1 MIRSSGSVAGLL
13 QNQMSTTNPAEFKIE
28 ILLKQ
33 PGTGSCRTPLA
44 SDHDAGKRESLL
56 EQVRAASSEL
66 EWQIAAGALDP
77 ASALNL
83 VVARTL
89 TLLGASGAA
98 IGLVI
103 GSEVVCCATAG
114 TAPDIGA
121 SIKVEEGLSGE
132 CVRSGKVVRCDDT
145 AQDARVEQTACQA
158 LSMRSAM
165 AVPIRFAGSI
175 IGVFE
180 VFSAEP
186 NAFGD
191 QAALAMSQL
200 AEFIGGVANRSV
212 GHSAAE
218 PAPAAASAAPALP
231 AESSG
236 EHQRVVSARSPNRWR
251 AALLVAAALVTA
263 ALAVSYR
270 VRDMIRSTRNVQPAA
285 EISAPSLQPPSLGAP
300 AAPIVPLSSEPA
312 IAREDGQVAVTP
324 DAVKPAAGW
333 RRTVASVPAPSPLPR
348 ETSLPVRQMLL
359 DASVPPRKLE
369 VTPEPPAWTLVQPAT
384 QRDAVIG
391 PLLNV
396 PVANPKLVAPVAA
409 PEAVT
414 PQPTPTAQA
423 QPGKPR
429 FVHRVLTKPKKL
441 KVLIEKDSAKEKKR
455 STKTRSDTPEGQA
468 SPASTQ
474 SP

>member
-1 MIRSSGSVAGLL
+1 
-13 QNQMSTTNPAEFKIE
+13 MSTINPAEFKIE
-28 ILLKQ
+28 VLLKQ
-33 PGTGSCRTPLA
+33 PGTGNRRTHVA
-44 SDHDAGKRESLL
+44 GDHDASKRESLL
-56 EQVRAASSEL
+56 EEIQAASSEL

-77 ASALNL
+77 ASALNV

-89 TLLGASGAA
+89 TLIGASGAA

-103 GSEVVCCATAG
+103 GSDVVCCATAG

-132 CVRSGKVVRCDDT
+132 CVRSGKIVRSNDT
-145 AQDARVEQTACQA
+145 AQDTRVEQAVCQA

-165 AVPIRFAGSI
+165 AVPIRFAGSV

-186 NAFGD
+186 NAFDD

-212 GHSAAE
+212 GQSAVE
-218 PAPAAASAAPALP
+218 PAPAAASTVPALP

-236 EHQRVVSARSPNRWR
+236 EHRGVVSARSPHRWR
-251 AALLVAAALVTA
+251 AALLIAAALATA
-263 ALAVSYR
+263 AGAVSYR
-270 VRDMIRSTRNVQPAA
+270 VRDMIRSTRSVHRPA
-285 EISAPSLQPPSLGAP
+285 EISAPSLQAPSLSMP
-300 AAPIVPLSSEPA
+300 AAPVVPLSSEPA

-324 DAVKPAAGW
+324 DAMKPSPDW
-333 RRTVASVPAPSPLPR
+333 RRTTSSSPVRSVVPR
-348 ETSLPVRQMLL
+348 ETSLPLRQMPV

-369 VTPEPPAWTLVQPAT
+369 VTPEPPTWTLVQPAT

-391 PLLNV
+391 PLLKV
-396 PVANPKLVAPVAA
+396 PVANPKLVAPVVA
-409 PEAVT
+409 PQVVT
-414 PQPTPTAQA
+414 PQPAPPAQA

-441 KVLIEKDSAKEKKR
+441 KVLIEKDSSKGSPKEKKG
-455 STKTRSDTPEGQA
+455 STKTRSNESEGQA
-468 SPASTQ
+468 SPVSTQ

>member
-1 MIRSSGSVAGLL
+1 
-13 QNQMSTTNPAEFKIE
+13 MSTTNPAEFKIE
-28 ILLKQ
+28 VLLKQ
-33 PGTGSCRTPLA
+33 PGTGSCRTPMA
-44 SDHDAGKRESLL
+44 GDHDARKRESLL
-56 EQVRAASSEL
+56 EQIRAASSEL
-66 EWQIAAGALDP
+66 EWQIAAGVLDP

-89 TLLGASGAA
+89 TLIGASGAA

-132 CVRSGKVVRCDDT
+132 CVRSGKIVRSDDT
-145 AQDARVEQTACQA
+145 AQDTRVEQTACQA

-180 VFSAEP
+180 VFSAQP
-186 NAFGD
+186 NAFDD

-212 GHSAAE
+212 GHSAVE
-218 PAPAAASAAPALP
+218 PAPAAASTAPALP

-236 EHQRVVSARSPNRWR
+236 EHRPVVSGRSPNRWR
-251 AALLVAAALVTA
+251 AALLIAAALVTA

-270 VRDMIRSTRNVQPAA
+270 VRDMIRSTRSAHRAA
-285 EISAPSLQPPSLGAP
+285 EISAPSLQPPSLSVP

-312 IAREDGQVAVTP
+312 IAREDGQIAVTP

-333 RRTVASVPAPSPLPR
+333 RRTTVSAPAPSPVQTEASSPPR
-348 ETSLPVRQMLL
+348 QISR
-359 DASVPPRKLE
+359 DASVAPRKLE
-369 VTPEPPAWTLVQPAT
+369 VTPEPPALTAVQPAT
-384 QRDAVIG
+384 QRDPVIG
-391 PLLNV
+391 PLLKV
-396 PVANPKLVAPVAA
+396 PVANPKLVAPVVA
-409 PEAVT
+409 PQAVT
-414 PQPTPTAQA
+414 PQPTPAA
-423 QPGKPR
+423 EGQPRKPR
-429 FVHRVLTKPKKL
+429 LVSRVLTKPKKL
-441 KVLIEKDSAKEKKR
+441 KVLIEKDSTKEKKR
-455 STKTRSDTPEGQA
+455 STKARSGAPQGQT
-468 SPASTQ
+468 SPVSTQ